1 MQELAKPSLSEDI
14 HRVYD
19 LITKFNIHYSLAFSL
34 VVSLTRYNSILL
46 SYSQWLC
53 STRFRP
59 ESDGTRS
66 FHTRVMMSDGFLLSN
81 DQFDGLLIQAHYVWF
96 LVQMLVL
103 QRMYPQYIST
113 YHSVIEK
120 FSGDHRIGMTTTVD
134 GKHDLVGQR
143 LPKTKQ

>member
-1 MQELAKPSLSEDI
+1 MQELAETSLGEDI

-19 LITKFNIHYSLAFSL
+19 LITKLNIHYSLAFSL
-34 VVSLTRYNSILL
+34 VFSLTLYNSILL

-53 STRFRP
+53 SSRFRP

-66 FHTRVMMSDGFLLSN
+66 FHTRVMMFDDFLLSN
-81 DQFDGLLIQAHYVWF
+81 DQFDGLLIQAHYVSF
-96 LVQMLVL
+96 LVQMLIL

-120 FSGDHRIGMTTTVD
+120 FGGDHRVGMAATVD

>member
-1 MQELAKPSLSEDI
+1 MQELAEASLGEDI

-34 VVSLTRYNSILL
+34 VFSLSRYNSILI

-53 STRFRP
+53 STRSRLQ
-59 ESDGTRS
+59 SDGTRS
-66 FHTRVMMSDGFLLSN
+66 SHTRVMMSDGFLLSN
-81 DQFDGLLIQAHYVWF
+81 DQFDGLLIQAHYVSF

-103 QRMYPQYIST
+103 QSMYPQYIST
-113 YHSVIEK
+113 YHSIIEK
-120 FSGDHRIGMTTTVD
+120 FGGDHRVGMTATVD